1 MCVIVSTFLIFT
13 FVDQLL
19 LVNVFSQVY
28 YLTHA
33 KKTTMTDFRY
43 KSLRSRKIDNI
54 NLTQQLSL
62 PIFTDFRYQSIKIT
76 CLLPIRIRITPA
88 GVSRY
93 AEWWEISIPW
103 GNLCY

>member
-1 MCVIVSTFLIFT
+1 MP
-13 FVDQLL
+13 
-19 LVNVFSQVY
+19 
-28 YLTHA
+28 

-54 NLTQQLSL
+54 DLTQQLSL